1 MDTLATLA
9 AAGSLTRIMVMTVI
23 PLADAKAHLSSVM
36 DEVRDTHDRVVITRN
51 GRPEVVMMSVD
62 DLESIE
68 ETLAVLSTPGLSEKL
83 DDAADEIEAGDYLT
97 AGEIAAKYLG
107 KKA

>member
-1 MDTLATLA
+1 
-9 AAGSLTRIMVMTVI
+9 MVMTTI
-23 PLADAKAHLSSVM
+23 PLADAKARLSSVM

-83 DDAADEIEAGDYLT
+83 DDAAGEIEAGDYLT
-97 AGEIAAKYLG
+97 ADEIAAKYLG